1 MLLENY
7 IQTAKKQYEFKI
19 GVAGPIP
26 EGFADTLETALQK
39 FKGTISPGKKTP
51 IQKRPLDF
59 PQLDNVEITYYEATL
74 DYPTTPQIMR
84 EYVGNCCNI
93 DQAHVI
99 VRNVNE
105 PQEAYQDAQQ
115 DAPYETKLEAE
126 DMGGE
131 SAQEEVGTSRVMS
144 LLAELEKAR
153 NERDIDPVDG
163 APKGESADISTEE
176 NTKSV
181 VGG

>member
-7 IQTAKKQYEFKI
+7 IQSAKKQYEFKI
-19 GVAGPIP
+19 GVAGELP
-26 EGFADTLETALQK
+26 EGFEDRLETALQK
-39 FKGTISPGKKTP
+39 FKGTVSPGKKTP

-84 EYVGNCCNI
+84 EYVGNCCSI
-93 DQAHVI
+93 DQAHVV
-99 VRNVNE
+99 VRNANE
-105 PQEAYQDAQQ
+105 PQEQYQEDGDEIA
-115 DAPYETKLEAE
+115 YETKLETE

-131 SAQEEVGTSRVMS
+131 SGQAEVGTDRVMS

-153 NERDIDPVDG
+153 NERDVDPVDG
-163 APKGESADISTEE
+163 APKGEQADIKNEE
-176 NTKSV
+176 NSKSV
-181 VGG
+181 IGG

>member
-7 IQTAKKQYEFKI
+7 IQSAKKQYEFKI
-19 GVAGPIP
+19 GVAGEVP
-26 EGFADTLETALQK
+26 EGFADRLEMAMQK
-39 FKGTISPGKKTP
+39 FKGTLTPGKKTP

-93 DQAHVI
+93 DQSHVI
-99 VRNVNE
+99 VRNLNE
-105 PQEAYQDAQQ
+105 PQEAYQEEDSDTA
-115 DAPYETKLEAE
+115 YETKLETE

-131 SAQEEVGTSRVMS
+131 SAQANVGTDRVMS

-153 NERDIDPVDG
+153 NERDVDPVDG
-163 APKGESADISTEE
+163 APKGESQDIKNEE
-176 NTKSV
+176 NSKSV
-181 VGG
+181 IGG